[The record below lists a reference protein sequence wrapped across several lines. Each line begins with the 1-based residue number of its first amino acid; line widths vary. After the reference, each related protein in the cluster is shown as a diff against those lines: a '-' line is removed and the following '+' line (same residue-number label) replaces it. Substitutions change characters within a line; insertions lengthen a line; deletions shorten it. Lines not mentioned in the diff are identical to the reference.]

1 MKSFK
6 DNAGRT
12 WTISIHVAAVKK
24 LRGLLGIDLYS
35 LVDDRF
41 QGLAKL
47 LGDPVSLVDVIF
59 VLCKEE
65 ADKLGVSDED
75 FGRDMAGDAILL
87 ASEAFVEELT
97 DFFPDPRVRAGLKK
111 VIQASMR
118 MRDSLMTQM
127 EHQIDSID
135 PEDEA
140 RKLIESSGSSPAS
153 PVSTPAPSL
162 YASS

>member
-75 FGRDMAGDAILL
+75 FGRGMAGDAILL